1 MRDRD
6 KQARP
11 RDGSSH
17 TRWLDLSSSSPVPVS
32 GAPSAAVA
40 VSKRRLLVI
49 TWSALS
55 ALVSL
60 VRFCAQRLRPAHQ
73 DRLGFLTFIDA
84 SMVRLCD
91 WHACSDRYALVA
103 VMTG

>member
-1 MRDRD
+1 M
-6 KQARP
+6 
-11 RDGSSH
+11 
-17 TRWLDLSSSSPVPVS
+17 
-32 GAPSAAVA
+32 A

-73 DRLGFLTFIDA
+73 ERLGFLTFIDA
-84 SMVRLCD
+84 SMVRTWPL
-91 WHACSDRYALVA
+91 HTCSDRYALVA
-103 VMTG
+103 VVAG